1 MKIQHRNRQK
11 VRMKIM
17 KAIYKR
23 ELKSY
28 FQSVIGCLFIGAT
41 LFMIGLYFTV
51 YNLMYG
57 YPQISYA
64 LQSVVFLFMLTV
76 PVLTMRILAEER
88 KNKTDQLILTAP
100 VSVGKIVLG
109 KYLALV
115 TIYTIPCLIISI
127 YPLILSLFGSVPMGE
142 SYLALLAF
150 YLYGLAAIAVG
161 TFVSSLTES
170 VVISA
175 VVTFALLFLGFV
187 MSGITS
193 LISQSGN
200 LLTRFLNIFDMSGR
214 FYDSLEGTLHID
226 VIIYFLS
233 IIVLMLFL
241 TCQMIQKRRY
251 SVSVKN
257 MSISAYNSTM
267 TVIIVA
273 VVVAVNLIVG
283 ALPAKYTVW
292 DLTTNKLYS
301 LTQDSI
307 DYVSGLTDDVT
318 IYVLNT
324 EDNTDSMLTQTL
336 DHYKELTDKISV
348 EYVDPVVN
356 PKFASQYMDASTTVS
371 RGTVIVESAKRYKVI
386 SSSSLYE
393 SSFDYSTY
401 QSTTTGYDGE
411 GQITSAIAYVVSD
424 EMPKI
429 YVTTGHGEQQL
440 ESSFTQLIAKANI
453 DTEDL
458 QLMDVDTIPEDAAG
472 VLIDAPQSDFSADD
486 ADKVLAYLEQ
496 GGSVFVV
503 AGYTEDTQPNF
514 QKILNYFDLEAQPGM
529 VFEQDQNHYYQ
540 SPYYLLPDISTS
552 DSLTSAIAG
561 NYYIFA
567 PYAVGITQTEEDDEV
582 SITPLLTTSE
592 ASFSRT
598 DLSNSDALTPEEG
611 DVNGPFYIGL
621 KAEKTL
627 DSGSA
632 NMLLFSSYVMFT
644 SSADTMVSGANS
656 QLFANCL
663 GTFGTY
669 DAGIS
674 IPVKSYEV
682 STLLLTQQNIVILA
696 VITTAVIPLAFL
708 ITGLVVWLRRR
719 KKA

>member
-1 MKIQHRNRQK
+1 MA
-11 VRMKIM
+11 
-17 KAIYKR
+17 AIYKR

-51 YNLMYG
+51 YNLFYG

-76 PVLTMRILAEER
+76 PVLTMRVLAEER

-100 VSVGKIVLG
+100 ISVGKIVLG
-109 KYLALV
+109 KYLALA
-115 TIYTIPCLIISI
+115 TIYTIPCLIVAV
-127 YPLILSLFGSVPMGE
+127 YPLILSHFGSVPMGE

-150 YLYGLAAIAVG
+150 YLYGLAAIAIG

-187 MSGITS
+187 MEGIIS

-200 LLTRFLNIFDMSGR
+200 LLTKFLSIFAMSQR
-214 FYDSLEGTLHID
+214 FYDSVEGTLHID
-226 VIIYFLS
+226 AVIYFLS

-283 ALPAKYTVW
+283 ALPNKYTVW

-307 DYVSGLTDDVT
+307 DYVSGLDEDVT

-324 EDNTDSMLTQTL
+324 EDNTDSMVKQTL
-336 DHYKELTDKISV
+336 ENYKDLTDKISV
-348 EYVDPVVN
+348 EYVDPLVN
-356 PKFASQYMDASTTVS
+356 PKFASQYMDAATTVS
-371 RGTVIVESAKRYKVI
+371 RGTIIVESDKRYKVI
-386 SSSSLYE
+386 NNSSLYE
-393 SSFDYSTY
+393 TSMDYSTY

-429 YVTTGHGEQQL
+429 YITTGHGEQQL
-440 ESSFTQLIAKANI
+440 ESAFTKLIDKANI

-458 QLMDVDTIPEDAAG
+458 RLMDVDAVPEDATV
-472 VLIDAPQSDFSADD
+472 VLIDAPTSDFSVDD
-486 ADKVLAYLEQ
+486 ADKIIDYLNQ
-496 GGSVFVV
+496 GGKVFVV
-503 AGYTEDTQPNF
+503 AGYTEDSQPNF
-514 QKILNYFDLEAQPGM
+514 QKILNFFDLEAEPGM
-529 VFEQDQNHYYQ
+529 VFESNQNNFYQ

-552 DSLTSAIAG
+552 SNLTSAIAG

-567 PYAVGITQTEEDDEV
+567 PYAVGISQIGEDDSV
-582 SITPLLTTSE
+582 SITPLLTTSDK
-592 ASFSRT
+592 AFSRT
-598 DLSNSDALTPEEG
+598 DLSNADSLTPEEG
-611 DVNGPFYIGL
+611 DITGPFYIGL
-621 KAEKTL
+621 EAEKTL

-632 NMLLFSSYVMFT
+632 SMLLFSSYVMFT
-644 SSADTMVSGANS
+644 QSADSMVSGANS

-663 GTFGTY
+663 GNVGTY
-669 DAGIS
+669 ESGIS
-674 IPVKSYEV
+674 IPVKSYEI
-682 STLLLTQQNIVILA
+682 STLLLTEQKIIILA

-708 ITGLVVWLRRR
+708 VTGLVVWLRRR

>member
-1 MKIQHRNRQK
+1 MA
-11 VRMKIM
+11 
-17 KAIYKR
+17 AIYKR

-51 YNLMYG
+51 YNLFYG

-100 VSVGKIVLG
+100 ISVGKIVLG
-109 KYLALV
+109 KYLALA
-115 TIYTIPCLIISI
+115 TIYTIPCLIVAV
-127 YPLILSLFGSVPMGE
+127 YPLILSHFGSVPMGE

-150 YLYGLAAIAVG
+150 YLYGLAAIAIG

-187 MSGITS
+187 MEGIIS

-200 LLTRFLNIFDMSGR
+200 LLTRFLSIFAMSQR
-214 FYDSLEGTLHID
+214 FYDSVEGTLHID
-226 VIIYFLS
+226 AVIYFLS

-273 VVVAVNLIVG
+273 VVVAVNLIVE
-283 ALPAKYTVW
+283 ALPNKYTVW

-307 DYVSGLTDDVT
+307 DYVSGLDEDVT

-324 EDNTDSMLTQTL
+324 EDNTDSMVKQTL
-336 DHYKELTDKISV
+336 EHYKDLTDQISV
-348 EYVDPVVN
+348 EYVDPLVN
-356 PKFASQYMDASTTVS
+356 PKFASQYMDAATTVS
-371 RGTVIVESAKRYKVI
+371 RGTIIVESDKRYKVI
-386 SSSSLYE
+386 NNSSLYE
-393 SSFDYSTY
+393 TSMDYSTY

-429 YVTTGHGEQQL
+429 YLTTGHGEQQL

-458 QLMDVDTIPEDAAG
+458 QLMDVDAIPEDAAG
-472 VLIDAPQSDFSADD
+472 VLIDAPTNDFSEDD
-486 ADKVLAYLEQ
+486 ADKVIAYLNQ
-496 GGSVFVV
+496 GGKVFVV
-503 AGYTEDTQPNF
+503 AGYTEDSQPNF
-514 QKILNYFDLEAQPGM
+514 QRILNFFDLEAEPGM
-529 VFEQDQNHYYQ
+529 VFESNQNNFYQ

-552 DSLTSAIAG
+552 SSLTSAIAG

-567 PYAVGITQTEEDDEV
+567 PYAVGITQIGEDDSV
-582 SITPLLTTSE
+582 SITPLLTTSDD
-592 ASFSRT
+592 AFSRT
-598 DLSNSDALTPEEG
+598 DLSNADSLTPEEG
-611 DVNGPFYIGL
+611 DITGPFYIGL
-621 KAEKTL
+621 EAEKTL

-632 NMLLFSSYVMFT
+632 SMLLFSSYVMFT
-644 SSADTMVSGANS
+644 QSADSMVSGANS

-669 DAGIS
+669 EAGIS
-674 IPVKSYEV
+674 IPVKTYEV
-682 STLLLTQQNIVILA
+682 STLLLTQQNIIILA
-696 VITTAVIPLAFL
+696 VIITGVIPLAFL
-708 ITGLVVWLRRR
+708 VTGLVVWLRRR

>member
-1 MKIQHRNRQK
+1 MA
-11 VRMKIM
+11 
-17 KAIYKR
+17 AIYKR

-51 YNLMYG
+51 YNLFYG

-100 VSVGKIVLG
+100 ISVGKIVLG
-109 KYLALV
+109 KYLALA
-115 TIYTIPCLIISI
+115 TIYTIPCLIVAV
-127 YPLILSLFGSVPMGE
+127 YPLILSHFGSVPMGE

-150 YLYGLAAIAVG
+150 YLYGLAAIAIG

-187 MSGITS
+187 MEGIIS

-200 LLTRFLNIFDMSGR
+200 LLTRFLSIFAMSQR
-214 FYDSLEGTLHID
+214 FYDSVEGTLHID
-226 VIIYFLS
+226 AVIYFLS

-283 ALPAKYTVW
+283 ALPNKYTVW

-307 DYVSGLTDDVT
+307 DYVSGLDEDVT

-324 EDNTDSMLTQTL
+324 EDNTDSMVKQTL
-336 DHYKELTDKISV
+336 EHYKDLTDKISV
-348 EYVDPVVN
+348 EYVDPLVN
-356 PKFASQYMDASTTVS
+356 PKFASQYMDAATTVS
-371 RGTVIVESAKRYKVI
+371 RGTIIVESDKRYKVI
-386 SSSSLYE
+386 NSSSLYE
-393 SSFDYSTY
+393 TSMDYSTY

-429 YVTTGHGEQQL
+429 YLITGHGEQQL
-440 ESSFTQLIAKANI
+440 ESSFTKLIAKANI

-458 QLMDVDTIPEDAAG
+458 QLMDVDAIPEDAAG
-472 VLIDAPQSDFSADD
+472 VLIDAPTSDFSEDD
-486 ADKVLAYLEQ
+486 ADKVIAYLNQ
-496 GGSVFVV
+496 GGKVFVV
-503 AGYTEDTQPNF
+503 AGYTEDSQPNF
-514 QKILNYFDLEAQPGM
+514 QRILNFFDLEAEPGM
-529 VFEQDQNHYYQ
+529 VFESNQNNFYQ

-552 DSLTSAIAG
+552 SSLTSAIAG
-561 NYYIFA
+561 NYYIFT
-567 PYAVGITQTEEDDEV
+567 PYAVGITQIGEDDSV
-582 SITPLLTTSE
+582 SITPLLTTSDD
-592 ASFSRT
+592 AFSRT
-598 DLSNSDALTPEEG
+598 DLSNADSLTPEEG
-611 DVNGPFYIGL
+611 DITGPFYIGL
-621 KAEKTL
+621 EAERTL

-632 NMLLFSSYVMFT
+632 SMLLFSSYVMFT
-644 SSADTMVSGANS
+644 QSADSMVSGANS

-669 DAGIS
+669 EAGIS
-674 IPVKSYEV
+674 IPVKTYEV
-682 STLLLTQQNIVILA
+682 STLLLTQQNIIILA
-696 VITTAVIPLAFL
+696 VIITGVIPLAFL
-708 ITGLVVWLRRR
+708 VTGLVVWLRRR